1 MNIMEEIFEIK
12 SCIEILVNNRR
23 NFSTVNKNDKV
34 FILGDLHPSRGKSG
48 LDIALYSAIR

>member
-23 NFSTVNKNDKV
+23 NFSTVNKKNDKV
-34 FILGDLHPSRGKSG
+34 YITYWGIFIL
-48 LDIALYSAIR
+48 